1 MDILIKIAQLFLCF
15 TILVGI
21 HELGH
26 FLMARA
32 FKIRVE
38 KFYIFFDP
46 WFSLFKFK
54 RGDTE
59 YGLGWLPLGGY
70 VKIAGMIDE
79 SMDKEQM
86 KQPVKPDEFRA
97 KPAWQR
103 LLVMVAGVMM
113 NVLLAIVIYC
123 AVCYTW
129 GDSYFSN
136 QDAILVGIHELGHFL
151 MARAFKI
158 RVEKFYI
165 FFDPWFSLF
174 KFKRGDTEYG
184 LGWLPL
190 GGYVKIAGMIDES
203 MDKEQMKQPVKPDEF
218 RAKPAWQR
226 LLVMVAGVMM
236 NVLLAIVIYCAVCY
250 TWGDSYFS
258 NQDAKWGYNFN
269 PTAHEMGFRDGDRFV
284 SIDGE
289 EIDNVMRVQNDLLIT
304 DGGRRVVVER
314 GGEPVTL
321 DIPFESLLRMRQE
334 KAYEDLFTLRLPFIV
349 DSVSYTSAVEAGLES
364 GDEVVAIDDLRDAD
378 YPRYRD
384 YLQKH
389 KNDKVLLTVRRD
401 GALIDSLA
409 LPVDAEGR
417 IGVTVTNPY
426 SLRTQYYTFWES
438 IPAGIHKA
446 GKTISSYWDQLKL
459 IVQPKTKM
467 YEELG
472 GFVAIGS
479 IFPGS
484 WDWHDFWL
492 KTAFLSIILAVMN
505 LLPIPGL
512 DGGHALFT
520 LWEIITRRKPSE
532 KFLEVAQYVG
542 LMIILALLVYA
553 NGNDIYRFFIK

>member
-15 TILVGI
+15 T
-21 HELGH
+21 
-26 FLMARA
+26 
-32 FKIRVE
+32 
-38 KFYIFFDP
+38 
-46 WFSLFKFK
+46 
-54 RGDTE
+54 
-59 YGLGWLPLGGY
+59 
-70 VKIAGMIDE
+70 
-79 SMDKEQM
+79 
-86 KQPVKPDEFRA
+86 
-97 KPAWQR
+97 
-103 LLVMVAGVMM
+103 
-113 NVLLAIVIYC
+113 
-123 AVCYTW
+123 
-129 GDSYFSN
+129 
-136 QDAILVGIHELGHFL
+136 ILVGIHELGHFL

-349 DSVSYTSAVEAGLES
+349 DSVSYTSAVEAGLQS

-438 IPAGIHKA
+438 IPAAFQCFVH
-446 GKTISSYWDQLKL
+446 
-459 IVQPKTKM
+459 
-467 YEELG
+467 G
-472 GFVAIGS
+472 GVI
-479 IFPGS
+479 
-484 WDWHDFWL
+484 
-492 KTAFLSIILAVMN
+492 
-505 LLPIPGL
+505 
-512 DGGHALFT
+512 
-520 LWEIITRRKPSE
+520 
-532 KFLEVAQYVG
+532 
-542 LMIILALLVYA
+542 
-553 NGNDIYRFFIK
+553 